1 MENVLVTGGAGY
13 VGSTLVPALLNEGYR
28 VKVIDNLT
36 YGGFGLLQN
45 FMNPNFE
52 FIKGDAADEQLVKK
66 SLENIDHIIH
76 LAALVGYPACK
87 RYPDIAE
94 KSNVKTTEVIKK
106 LKSSDQWFIY
116 SSTGSVYGAVPS
128 GMCTETTPANAL
140 SIYGETKVR
149 AENIVLSDEKSIVYR
164 FATAFGISP
173 RLRLDLLINNF
184 VFQVLKNKQLVVY
197 ERSFK
202 RTFIHVEDMAK
213 SFIFAIKNRDKM
225 AGEIYNVGNTSMNYT
240 KEEICLM
247 IKNRMDYYLHFADFD
262 GDADKRN
269 YEVSYDK
276 INKLGYKTTISMEQ
290 GIDELFRALEVI
302 DIQNQYSNHAIL

>member
-1 MENVLVTGGAGY
+1 MESILVTGGAGY
-13 VGSTLVPALLNEGYR
+13 VGSTLVPTLLTEGYKVR
-28 VKVIDNLT
+28 VLDNLT

-45 FMNPNFE
+45 FMNENFD
-52 FIKGDAADEQLVKK
+52 FIHGDASDEQIVKK
-66 SLENIDHIIH
+66 SLKDIDHIIH

-87 RYPDIAE
+87 RYPDVAE
-94 KSNVKTTEVIKK
+94 KSNVRTTEVIKK
-106 LKSSDQWFIY
+106 LKSSEQWFIY
-116 SSTGSVYGAVPS
+116 SSTGSVYGVVTDDI
-128 GMCTETTPANAL
+128 CTETTPANAL

-149 AENIVLSDEKSIVYR
+149 AENIVLTEDKSIVYR

-184 VFQVLKNKQLVVY
+184 VFQVLKNKSLIVY
-197 ERSFK
+197 EKSFK
-202 RTFIHVEDMAK
+202 RTFIHVDDMAK

-240 KEEICLM
+240 KEKLCYM
-247 IKNRMDYYLHFADFD
+247 IKDRMDYYLHFAEYD

-276 INKLGYKTTISMEQ
+276 INKLGYNTTISMEQ
-290 GIDELFRALEVI
+290 GIDELFKALEVI
-302 DIQNQYSNHAIL
+302 DIPNIYSNHAIL